1 MRGIIASDIDRT
13 LTNSDHIIP
22 EDVITYLHSC
32 YNDGFEI
39 VFLTGRTY
47 KFSKKALSLC
57 DFPFHLA
64 VQNGAEV
71 LKMPEEVFCMQRF
84 LTKEMALKIRSVLN
98 LSGRDFTFYSGSAHG
113 DICYYEKGR
122 FSGKAL
128 EYVNFSK
135 GYGAVNW
142 VEVDSIE
149 KLDIDHFSLVRTFGS
164 KEEME
169 ELKALVLSI
178 AFVSAVILHDVH
190 KENEYIL
197 MISSLGVDKG
207 GALRR
212 LVEHYDWK
220 GVIIACGD
228 DLNDVSMFAEADIS
242 IGMENGHPELLKIAT
257 IIAKPSYDM
266 GIIDALKQARGMIN
280 D

>member
-13 LTNSDHIIP
+13 LTGSDHIIP
-22 EDVITYLHSC
+22 KDVIAYLHEC

-47 KFSKKALSLC
+47 TFSKKALALC
-57 DFPFHLA
+57 NFPFHLGL
-64 VQNGAEV
+64 QNGAEV

-84 LTKEMALKIRSVLN
+84 LSKEIALEVRSVLQATD
-98 LSGRDFTFYSGSAHG
+98 RDFTFYSGTAHG

-128 EYVNFSK
+128 EYVNSCK

-149 KLDIDHFSLVRTFGS
+149 GLDNLHFSLVRTFGS
-164 KEEME
+164 KKEME
-169 ELKALVLSI
+169 ELQALVLGKVL
-178 AFVSAVILHDVH
+178 VSAVIVHDVH
-190 KENEYIL
+190 FKDEYIL
-197 MISSLGVDKG
+197 MISSPGVDKG
-207 GALRR
+207 RSLRR
-212 LVEHYDWK
+212 LIDHYQWK
-220 GVIIACGD
+220 GVVIACGD
-228 DLNDVSMFAEADIS
+228 DLNDVSMFKEADIS
-242 IGMENGHPELLKIAT
+242 IGMENGDTKLLKEAT